1 MPSQAPPN
9 PRTTMS
15 RSVGK
20 SAQPLTRS
28 SMQSAFQLPPSEEEA
43 EVGISV
49 LKQICFSETHVQ
61 GPPKILYLFNL
72 LCLNPSLKRMVVS
85 LASDKAIWDAIL
97 KNEAV
102 QELRESCITGLML
115 PSGCQGETGSILS
128 EFWNAGRDIA
138 IIILRWIL
146 ENLKTKVHALLL
158 LISQLVDELFHVV
171 EPGTS
176 MGGLDGILRSMF
188 MLSLMVISIVIIIRI
203 QQKYGPA
210 R

>member
-49 LKQICFSETHVQ
+49 LKHKNS
-61 GPPKILYLFNL
+61 YLHNEIVGSTIVVWL
-72 LCLNPSLKRMVVS
+72 VTARMVVS

>member
-1 MPSQAPPN
+1 MPSQALPN

-43 EVGISV
+43 EAGISV
-49 LKQICFSETHVQ
+49 LKHCCMVTNCIVDQAASTDKVPE
-61 GPPKILYLFNL
+61 ILIVLMQ
-72 LCLNPSLKRMVVS
+72 RMVVS
-85 LASDKAIWDAIL
+85 LASDKAIWDAIM

-176 MGGLDGILRSMF
+176 MGFLDGILRSMF

-203 QQKYGPA
+203 QQKYGLA